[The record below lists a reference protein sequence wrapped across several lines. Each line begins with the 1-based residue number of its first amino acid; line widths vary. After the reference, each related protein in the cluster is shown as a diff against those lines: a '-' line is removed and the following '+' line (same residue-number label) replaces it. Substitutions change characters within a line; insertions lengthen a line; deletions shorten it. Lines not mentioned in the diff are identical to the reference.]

1 MADESTSDRVLREV
15 KAELAG
21 TPYSLESARLLSG
34 GTTNFIF
41 HVKLLEPLLDGTAE
55 VAVKHGEGFVAQS
68 PDFELPTSRC
78 RIEESCLKDLSA
90 LSPHTGEKITV
101 ATPKLFYFNEETN
114 TQVQAYQPSPL
125 SLKNYAIEYFAASTL
140 EAPTLETSTL
150 ESVKSLSLE
159 IGTAVGAWLRS
170 FHDWSNSEHQLKFRD
185 IAAGNKEMQT
195 LKRWMNY
202 ERLPISI
209 KRFPD
214 ILGGC
219 NDIFAD
225 IVDSVKE
232 EMVNEQALQVIHG
245 DFWTGNILL
254 EGKPWDD
261 EHSCLLVVD
270 WEMCQLAVK
279 PLDLGQMIAEL
290 YELKLYKDME
300 AGVWLIQGFVN
311 GYGAV
316 DDDFAFRTLLH
327 VAVHL
332 IGFGTTVQGWGSQD
346 QARAVAT
353 EGRDILKNAWAKDRG
368 FFEKHPL
375 GCVFS

>member
-21 TPYSLESARLLSG
+21 TPYSFKSARLLSG

-41 HVKLLEPLLDGTAE
+41 HVKLLEPLLDGTVE

-68 PDFELPTSRC
+68 PDFNLPTSRC
-78 RIEESCLKDLSA
+78 RIEESCLKDISA
-90 LSPHTGEKITV
+90 LPPYTSGKISV

-125 SLKNYAIEYFAASTL
+125 SLKNYAIHYFVASSLGISTL
-140 EAPTLETSTL
+140 EPVMSQCLD
-150 ESVKSLSLE
+150 
-159 IGTAVGAWLRS
+159 IGKAVGMWLRS
-170 FHDWSNSEHQLKFRD
+170 FHDWSNSKKQLKFRD

-195 LKRWMNY
+195 LKQWMNY
-202 ERLPISI
+202 ERLPKSI
-209 KRFPD
+209 TRYPD
-214 ILGGC
+214 ILGDC

-225 IVDSVKE
+225 IVDSVKR
-232 EMVNEQALQVIHG
+232 EMVDEKALQVIHG

-261 EHSCLLVVD
+261 EHNRLLVVD

-300 AGVWLIQGFVN
+300 AGIWLIQGFVS
-311 GYGAV
+311 GYGV
-316 DDDFAFRTLLH
+316 MDDDFAFRTLLH

-332 IGFGTTVQGWGSQD
+332 IGFGTTVQGWGTQD
-346 QARAVAT
+346 QAKAVAS
-353 EGRDILKNAWAKDRG
+353 EGREILKNAWAKDRG

-375 GCVFS
+375 GCIFS